1 MQNHHAI
8 DRFDRIGRKSGYKT
22 FVCAA
27 PMMLLLALFASPAKA
42 DCWQE
47 AGRLYG
53 IQPALLYAIAQQE
66 SGLNPA
72 AINHNRNGSR
82 DIGIMQVNSYHL
94 PRLARQRITEKS
106 MLSDSCQSIKVGA
119 GILSDFIRRYGHSW
133 EAVGAYN
140 AGTAT
145 DAKAQKRRRAYAGQ
159 VAVRYQRLFQATES
173 GAVQATAKVAVPGS
187 APTQVQRA
195 VAHPPPAAPL
205 RQMSSRLF

>member
-8 DRFDRIGRKSGYKT
+8 DRFDLVGSKRRYKT
-22 FVCAA
+22 IVGPAS
-27 PMMLLLALFASPAKA
+27 MMLLLALFATPAKA

-145 DAKAQKRRRAYAGQ
+145 DAKAQKRRRVYAGQ
-159 VAVRYQRLFQATES
+159 VAVRYQRLFQATEN
-173 GAVQATAKVAVPGS
+173 GAARVVVPRS
-187 APTQVQRA
+187 APLQAQRA
-195 VAHPPPAAPL
+195 IAHPPSAAPL
-205 RQMSSRLF
+205 QQMPARLF